1 MNIPISFLMRLIELF
16 SRDFLSF
23 IISVAIPTVAAIVV
37 FIYQRIKHNEENF
50 IRITSDLHSDNH
62 INQITSAILLR
73 TFLSMRHYRKKA
85 LNVIVALLR
94 VLPSGNLQKTLADGL
109 TYMGKALGQ
118 DFQKVNLHGVLI
130 KPQSYVNYELYN
142 KPDYLL
148 DRLSLCGADF
158 FENSLVW
165 IHVMWYNISQLYF

>member
-1 MNIPISFLMRLIELF
+1 MRLIELF

-118 DFQKVNLHGVLI
+118 DFQKVNSMGFLLNRSLMLI
-130 KPQSYVNYELYN
+130 
-142 KPDYLL
+142 
-148 DRLSLCGADF
+148 
-158 FENSLVW
+158 
-165 IHVMWYNISQLYF
+165 